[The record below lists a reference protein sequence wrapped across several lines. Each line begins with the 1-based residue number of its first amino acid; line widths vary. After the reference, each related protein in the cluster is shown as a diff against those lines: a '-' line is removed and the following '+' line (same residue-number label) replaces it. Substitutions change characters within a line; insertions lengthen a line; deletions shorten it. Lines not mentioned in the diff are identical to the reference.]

1 MNKKDY
7 NAVLNTM
14 RLDNGK
20 LWPIPI
26 TLDIDQDTID
36 LYKLKKGIKISLR
49 YKEGFL
55 IAILLI
61 EDIWHIDKIK
71 EAKAIYGTDDVTH
84 PGVNYLFNKVPAFRL
99 VLITKRIDN
108 QNKVNILKN
117 ALKMFNPLI
126 VEFLSIIVI
135 NNQTNNLLNI
145 ISRFNRLV
153 NLQSDIKE
161 IDIITANKLDEQEIQ
176 ALSQTICNK
185 LNSNPKINTLND
197 PDLIGGIKLRIG
209 NKIFDNSISYQI
221 NQLKKN
227 LHNM

>member
-1 MNKKDY
+1 MQNNQQYAKTLFEVSNKADCLKLIQ
-7 NAVLNTM
+7 NQLNS
-14 RLDNGK
+14 
-20 LWPIPI
+20 
-26 TLDIDQDTID
+26 
-36 LYKLKKGIKISLR
+36 IS
-49 YKEGFL
+49 
-55 IAILLI
+55 
-61 EDIWHIDKIK
+61 
-71 EAKAIYGTDDVTH
+71 
-84 PGVNYLFNKVPAFRL
+84 YLFNKVPAFRL

-185 LNSNPKINTLND
+185 LNSNPKINTLNN
-197 PDLIGGIKLRIG
+197 PDLTGGIKLRIG